1 MDARTTRAQE
11 PGNADRPRERSH
23 IRSDESRALG
33 AQGEARA
40 ARFLVKRGYRI
51 VERNVRLAGVEVDLI
66 ATRGRVVAFVEVK
79 TRRTG
84 RFGPPEM
91 AVDRAKQARLVRAAT
106 SWLQQR
112 RARMR
117 EVRFDVIA
125 CMAPTGACGDWQIE
139 HLPGAFDAGD

>member
-1 MDARTTRAQE
+1 MDARTPKTRE
-11 PGNADRPRERSH
+11 TGCNRPRERSH
-23 IRSDESRALG
+23 VRSDESRALG

-51 VERNVRLAGVEVDLI
+51 VERNVRLGGVEVDLI
-66 ATRGRVVAFVEVK
+66 ASRGRVIAFVEVK
-79 TRRTG
+79 TRRTD

-91 AVDRAKQARLVRAAT
+91 AVDSSKQSRLVRAAA
-106 SWLQQR
+106 SWLHQQR
-112 RARMR
+112 GLVR

-125 CMAPTGACGDWQIE
+125 CRPPAGALGLWRIE